1 MLIIAAQKT
10 FLFAV
15 FFSVNSF
22 SKIAL
27 ENQGLYQQAATTLF
41 SPLP

>member
-10 FLFAV
+10 FLV
-15 FFSVNSF
+15 DVCVSSNSF

-27 ENQGLYQQAATTLF
+27 ENQGLYQQATTTTA
-41 SPLP
+41 